1 VDQYQKTINKK
12 LALEGVALHSGA
24 LVKIALI
31 PSKENTGIV
40 FLRTDIKKNSAI
52 KSCWKNIVPASLCT
66 KISNKH
72 GVSVSTIEHL
82 MFSLYVLGITN
93 LLIEISGPEIPI
105 MDGSSKIF
113 IEEILNTGLLNQKSK
128 VSHLIIKKTF
138 EVGDKNR
145 FIRYEPTN
153 TASLE
158 IDYTLEYKDQFI
170 KKQNFRSKNVR
181 KNFLDISH
189 TRTFCHQEDLE
200 KIFAMG
206 LAKGGSLD
214 NAIIISGNKI
224 LNQGGLRCKNEFVK
238 HKTLD
243 CLGDL
248 YLSNYFINGKITC
261 NQGGHEL
268 TACLIKKIFES
279 SKNYSIIDFA
289 TIVKGNKEVSSKLLK
304 KLPIQAVV

>member
-1 VDQYQKTINKK
+1 MSLQQKTIKKK
-12 LALEGVALHSGA
+12 LVFEGIALHSGA

-31 PSKENTGIV
+31 PSEENTGIT
-40 FLRTDIKKNSAI
+40 FLRKDLKKNSVIRA
-52 KSCWKNIVPASLCT
+52 CWKNIVPASLCT
-66 KISNKH
+66 KISNKY
-72 GVSVSTIEHL
+72 GASVSTIEHL
-82 MFSLYVLGITN
+82 MFSFYALGITN
-93 LLIEISGPEIPI
+93 LLIETNGPEIPI

-113 IEEILNTGLLNQKSK
+113 IDKILNIGLFAQKKK
-128 VSHLIIKKTF
+128 VPYLIIKKEF
-138 EVGDKNR
+138 EVRDKSR

-153 TASLE
+153 NSSLE

-170 KKQNFRSKNVR
+170 KKQNFNSKDIR
-181 KNFLDISH
+181 KNFLDIAH

-243 CLGDL
+243 CIGDL

-268 TACLIKKIFES
+268 TGLLLKKIFKEKKNYVIESLDLS
-279 SKNYSIIDFA
+279 SKF
-289 TIVKGNKEVSSKLLK
+289 KENSSNLK
-304 KLPIQAVV
+304 EIQAVV

>member
-1 VDQYQKTINKK
+1 VQQYQKTIKK
-12 LALEGVALHSGA
+12 KIILEGIALHSGV

-31 PSKENTGIV
+31 PSHENTGIV
-40 FLRTDIKKNSAI
+40 FLRTDLKKNAVI
-52 KSCWKNIVPASLCT
+52 KACWENIVPASLCT

-72 GVSVSTIEHL
+72 GASVSTIEHL
-82 MFSLYVLGITN
+82 MFSFYALGITN
-93 LLIEISGPEIPI
+93 LLIEINGTEIPI
-105 MDGSSKIF
+105 MDGSSKVF
-113 IEEILNTGLLNQKSK
+113 IDEILNNGLLDQKRK
-128 VSHLIIKKTF
+128 LSHLIIKKTF

-145 FIRYEPTN
+145 FIRYEPSKTN
-153 TASLE
+153 SLE

-170 KKQNFRSKNVR
+170 KKQNFSSKDVK
-181 KNFLDISH
+181 KNFLDIAN

-214 NAIIISGNKI
+214 NAVIISGNKI
-224 LNQGGLRCKNEFVK
+224 LNQGGLRCENEFVK

-261 NQGGHEL
+261 SQGGHEL
-268 TACLIKKIFES
+268 TGNLLKKIFKDK
-279 SKNYSIIDFA
+279 KNY
-289 TIVKGNKEVSSKLLK
+289 TIESTELLANFKEKSFNSQG
-304 KLPIQAVV
+304 IQVVV

>member
-1 VDQYQKTINKK
+1 MV
-12 LALEGVALHSGA
+12 
-24 LVKIALI
+24 LI
-31 PSKENTGIV
+31 PSEENTGIT
-40 FLRTDIKKNSAI
+40 FLRIDLKKNLAI
-52 KSCWKNIVPASLCT
+52 KACWENIVPASLCT
-66 KISNKH
+66 KISNKY
-72 GVSVSTIEHL
+72 GASVGTIEHL
-82 MFSLYVLGITN
+82 MFSFYALGITN
-93 LLIEISGPEIPI
+93 LLIETNGPEIPI

-113 IEEILNTGLLNQKSK
+113 IDKILNIGLFAQKKK
-128 VSHLIIKKTF
+128 VPYLIIKKEF
-138 EVGDKNR
+138 EVRDKSR

-153 TASLE
+153 NSSLE

-170 KKQNFRSKNVR
+170 KKQNFNSKDIR
-181 KNFLDISH
+181 KNFLDIAH

-243 CLGDL
+243 CIGDL

-268 TACLIKKIFES
+268 TGLLLKKIFKEKKNYVIESLDLS
-279 SKNYSIIDFA
+279 SKF
-289 TIVKGNKEVSSKLLK
+289 KENSSNLK
-304 KLPIQAVV
+304 EIQAVV

>member
-1 VDQYQKTINKK
+1 VEQYQKTIKKK
-12 LALEGVALHSGA
+12 LILEGIALHSGA
-24 LVKIALI
+24 LVKISLI
-31 PSKENTGIV
+31 PSQENSGIV
-40 FLRTDIKKNSAI
+40 FLRTDLKKNAVI
-52 KSCWKNIVPASLCT
+52 KACWENIVPASLCT

-72 GVSVSTIEHL
+72 GASVSTIEHL
-82 MFSLYVLGITN
+82 MFSFYALGITN
-93 LLIEISGPEIPI
+93 LLIKINGAEIPI

-113 IEEILNTGLLNQKSK
+113 IDEILNNGLLNQKK
-128 VSHLIIKKTF
+128 KLSHLIIKKTF

-145 FIRYEPTN
+145 FIRYEPSKTS
-153 TASLE
+153 SLE

-170 KKQNFRSKNVR
+170 KKQNFSSKDVK
-181 KNFLDISH
+181 KNFLDIAH

-238 HKTLD
+238 HKALD

-268 TACLIKKIFES
+268 TGSLLKKIFKDK
-279 SKNYSIIDFA
+279 KNY
-289 TIVKGNKEVSSKLLK
+289 TIERKDLSVPFKEKALNSQE
-304 KLPIQAVV
+304 IQVVV

>member
-1 VDQYQKTINKK
+1 MQQYQKTIKK
-12 LALEGVALHSGA
+12 KIILEGIALHSGV

-31 PSKENTGIV
+31 PSHENTGIV
-40 FLRTDIKKNSAI
+40 FLRTDLKKNAVI
-52 KSCWKNIVPASLCT
+52 KACWENIVPASLCT

-72 GVSVSTIEHL
+72 GASVSTIEHL
-82 MFSLYVLGITN
+82 MFSFYALGITN
-93 LLIEISGPEIPI
+93 LLIEINGTEIPI
-105 MDGSSKIF
+105 MDGSSKVF
-113 IEEILNTGLLNQKSK
+113 IDEILNNGLLDQKRK
-128 VSHLIIKKTF
+128 LSHLIIKKTF

-145 FIRYEPTN
+145 FIKYEPSKTN
-153 TASLE
+153 SLE

-170 KKQNFRSKNVR
+170 KKQNFSSKDVK
-181 KNFLDISH
+181 KNFLDIAN

-206 LAKGGSLD
+206 LAMGGSLD

-224 LNQGGLRCKNEFVK
+224 LNQGGLRCENEFVK

-261 NQGGHEL
+261 SQGGHEL
-268 TACLIKKIFES
+268 TGNLLKKIFKDK
-279 SKNYSIIDFA
+279 KNY
-289 TIVKGNKEVSSKLLK
+289 TIESTELLANFKEKSFNSQG
-304 KLPIQAVV
+304 IQVVV

>member
-1 VDQYQKTINKK
+1 VNLYQKTIKKK
-12 LALEGVALHSGA
+12 LALEGTALHTGT
-24 LVKIALI
+24 LVKITLI
-31 PSKENTGIV
+31 PSEENTGIV
-40 FLRTDIKKNSAI
+40 FLRTDLKKNAVI
-52 KSCWKNIVPASLCT
+52 KACWENIVPASLCT
-66 KISNKH
+66 KISNNH
-72 GVSVSTIEHL
+72 GASVSTIEHL
-82 MFSLYVLGITN
+82 MFSLYALGITN
-93 LLIEISGPEIPI
+93 LLIEINGSEIPI

-113 IEEILNTGLLNQKSK
+113 IDEISNNGFLNQKSK
-128 VSHLIIKKTF
+128 VPHLIIKKTF

-153 TASLE
+153 TNSLE
-158 IDYTLEYKDQFI
+158 INYTLQYKDQYI
-170 KKQNFRSKNVR
+170 KKQNFSSKDVR
-181 KNFLDISH
+181 NFFLDIAH

-214 NAIIISGNKI
+214 NAIIISGNKL

-268 TACLIKKIFES
+268 TGRLLKKIFKDRKNYRIES
-279 SKNYSIIDFA
+279 SDILSDF
-289 TIVKGNKEVSSKLLK
+289 KEKTFNSQE
-304 KLPIQAVV
+304 IQAVV

>member
-1 VDQYQKTINKK
+1 VNLQQKTIKKK
-12 LALEGVALHSGA
+12 LVLEGIALHSGA

-31 PSKENTGIV
+31 PSEENTGIT
-40 FLRTDIKKNSAI
+40 FLRKDLKKNSVI
-52 KSCWKNIVPASLCT
+52 KACWKNIVPASLCT
-66 KISNKH
+66 KISNKY
-72 GVSVSTIEHL
+72 GASVGTIEHL
-82 MFSLYVLGITN
+82 MFSFYALGITN
-93 LLIEISGPEIPI
+93 LLIETNGPEIPI

-113 IEEILNTGLLNQKSK
+113 IDKILNIGLFAQKKK
-128 VSHLIIKKTF
+128 VPYLIIKKEF
-138 EVGDKNR
+138 EVRDKSR

-153 TASLE
+153 NSSLE

-170 KKQNFRSKNVR
+170 KKQNFNSKDIR
-181 KNFLDISH
+181 KNFLDIAH

-243 CLGDL
+243 CIGDL

-268 TACLIKKIFES
+268 TGLLLKKIFKEKKNYVIESLDLS
-279 SKNYSIIDFA
+279 SKF
-289 TIVKGNKEVSSKLLK
+289 KENSSNLK
-304 KLPIQAVV
+304 EIQAVV

>member
-1 VDQYQKTINKK
+1 MNLQQKTIKKK
-12 LALEGVALHSGA
+12 LVLEGIALHSGA

-31 PSKENTGIV
+31 PSEENTGII
-40 FLRTDIKKNSAI
+40 FLRTDLKKNSVI
-52 KSCWKNIVPASLCT
+52 KACWKNIVPASLCT
-66 KISNKH
+66 KISNKY
-72 GVSVSTIEHL
+72 GASVSTIEHL
-82 MFSLYVLGITN
+82 MFSFYALGITN
-93 LLIEISGPEIPI
+93 LLIEINGPEIPI

-113 IEEILNTGLLNQKSK
+113 IDEILNNGLLNQKSK
-128 VSHLIIKKTF
+128 VSDLIIKKTF
-138 EVGDKNR
+138 TVGDKDR
-145 FIRYEPTN
+145 FIRYEPSQTS
-153 TASLE
+153 SLE

-170 KKQNFRSKNVR
+170 KKQNFRSKDVR
-181 KNFLDISH
+181 KNVLDIAH

-248 YLSNYFINGKITC
+248 YLSNHFINGKITC

-268 TACLIKKIFES
+268 TGLLLKKIFKDK
-279 SKNYSIIDFA
+279 KNY
-289 TIVKGNKEVSSKLLK
+289 TIENSDLSASFREKSFNSKE
-304 KLPIQAVV
+304 IQVVV

>member
-1 VDQYQKTINKK
+1 
-12 LALEGVALHSGA
+12 
-24 LVKIALI
+24 
-31 PSKENTGIV
+31 
-40 FLRTDIKKNSAI
+40 
-52 KSCWKNIVPASLCT
+52 
-66 KISNKH
+66 
-72 GVSVSTIEHL
+72 
-82 MFSLYVLGITN
+82 MFSFYALGITN
-93 LLIEISGPEIPI
+93 LLIKINGAEIPI

-113 IEEILNTGLLNQKSK
+113 IDEILNNGLLNQKK
-128 VSHLIIKKTF
+128 KLSHLIIKKTF

-145 FIRYEPTN
+145 FIRYEPSKTS
-153 TASLE
+153 SLE

-170 KKQNFRSKNVR
+170 KKQNFRSKDVR
-181 KNFLDISH
+181 KNILDIAH

-268 TACLIKKIFES
+268 TGSLLKKIFKDKKNYTIES
-279 SKNYSIIDFA
+279 SDLSVNF
-289 TIVKGNKEVSSKLLK
+289 KEKSFNSEE
-304 KLPIQAVV
+304 IQVVV

>member
-1 VDQYQKTINKK
+1 VDLHQKTIKKK
-12 LALEGVALHSGA
+12 LILEGIALHSGI
-24 LVKIALI
+24 LVKIILL
-31 PSKENTGIV
+31 PSNENTGIA
-40 FLRTDIKKNSAI
+40 FLRTDLKKNAAI
-52 KSCWKNIVPASLCT
+52 KACWENVVPASLCT
-66 KISNKH
+66 KIANKD

-82 MFSLYVLGITN
+82 MFSLYALGITN
-93 LLIEISGPEIPI
+93 LLIEINGPEIPI

-113 IEEILNTGLLNQKSK
+113 IDEISNNGLLNQKST

-138 EVGDKNR
+138 EVGDKDR

-153 TASLE
+153 INSLE

-170 KKQNFRSKNVR
+170 KKQNFRSMSVR
-181 KNFLDISH
+181 KNILDIAH
-189 TRTFCHQEDLE
+189 ARTFCHQEDLE

-261 NQGGHEL
+261 NEGGHEL
-268 TACLIKKIFES
+268 TGSLLKKIFKDK
-279 SKNYSIIDFA
+279 KNY
-289 TIVKGNKEVSSKLLK
+289 TIKSSDLSVNFKEKSFNSEE
-304 KLPIQAVV
+304 IQVVV

>member
-1 VDQYQKTINKK
+1 MQQYQKTIKK
-12 LALEGVALHSGA
+12 KIILEGIALHSGV

-31 PSKENTGIV
+31 PSHENTGIV
-40 FLRTDIKKNSAI
+40 FLRTDLKKNAVI
-52 KSCWKNIVPASLCT
+52 KACWENIVPASLCT

-72 GVSVSTIEHL
+72 GASVSTIEHL
-82 MFSLYVLGITN
+82 MFSFYALGITN
-93 LLIEISGPEIPI
+93 LLIEINGTEIPI
-105 MDGSSKIF
+105 MDGSSKVF
-113 IEEILNTGLLNQKSK
+113 IDEILNNGLLDQKRK
-128 VSHLIIKKTF
+128 LSHLIIKKTF

-145 FIRYEPTN
+145 FIKYEPSKTN
-153 TASLE
+153 SLE

-170 KKQNFRSKNVR
+170 KKQNFSSKDVK
-181 KNFLDISH
+181 KNFLDIAN

-214 NAIIISGNKI
+214 NAVIISGNKI
-224 LNQGGLRCKNEFVK
+224 LNQGGLRCENEFVK

-261 NQGGHEL
+261 SQGGHEL
-268 TACLIKKIFES
+268 TGNLLKKIFKDK
-279 SKNYSIIDFA
+279 KNY
-289 TIVKGNKEVSSKLLK
+289 TIESTELLANFKEKSFNSQG
-304 KLPIQAVV
+304 IQVVV

>member
-1 VDQYQKTINKK
+1 VNLNQKTIKKK
-12 LALEGVALHSGA
+12 LVLEGIALHSGA

-31 PSKENTGIV
+31 PSEENTGII
-40 FLRTDIKKNSAI
+40 FLRTDLKKNSVI
-52 KSCWKNIVPASLCT
+52 KACWENIVPASLCT
-66 KISNKH
+66 KISNKY
-72 GVSVSTIEHL
+72 GASVSTIEHL
-82 MFSLYVLGITN
+82 MFSFYALGITN
-93 LLIEISGPEIPI
+93 LLIEINGPEIPI

-113 IEEILNTGLLNQKSK
+113 IDEILTNGLLNQKST

-138 EVGDKNR
+138 EVGDKDR

-153 TASLE
+153 INSLE

-170 KKQNFRSKNVR
+170 KKQNFSSKDIQR
-181 KNFLDISH
+181 NFLDIAH

-200 KIFAMG
+200 KIFGMG

-248 YLSNYFINGKITC
+248 YLSNYFINGKKTC

-268 TACLIKKIFES
+268 T
-279 SKNYSIIDFA
+279 
-289 TIVKGNKEVSSKLLK
+289 GRLLK
-304 KLPIQAVV
+304 KIYKDKKNYIIESSDLSVNFKEKSFNSEEIQVVV

>member
-1 VDQYQKTINKK
+1 VDLYQKTIKKK
-12 LALEGVALHSGA
+12 LAIEGIALHSGVLA
-24 LVKIALI
+24 KITLV
-31 PSKENTGIV
+31 PSEENTGIV
-40 FLRTDIKKNSAI
+40 FLRTDLKKNSVI
-52 KSCWKNIVPASLCT
+52 KACWQNIAPASLCT

-72 GVSVSTIEHL
+72 GASVSTIEHL
-82 MFSLYVLGITN
+82 MFSFYSLGITN
-93 LLIEISGPEIPI
+93 LLIEINGPEIPI

-113 IEEILNTGLLNQKSK
+113 IDEILNNGLLNQKSK
-128 VSHLIIKKTF
+128 VSNLIIKKTF

-145 FIRYEPTN
+145 FIRYEPTQ
-153 TASLE
+153 TSSLE
-158 IDYTLEYKDQFI
+158 MDYTLEYKDQFI
-170 KKQNFRSKNVR
+170 KKQNFRSKDVR
-181 KNFLDISH
+181 KNVLNIAY

-206 LAKGGSLD
+206 LARGGSLD

-238 HKTLD
+238 HKALD

-268 TACLIKKIFES
+268 TGRLLKKIFGNKKNYIIES
-279 SKNYSIIDFA
+279 SNLSANFKVKSFNAQEIQ
-289 TIVKGNKEVSSKLLK
+289 IVV
-304 KLPIQAVV
+304 

>member
-1 VDQYQKTINKK
+1 MDLHQKTIKKK
-12 LALEGVALHSGA
+12 LVLEGIALHSGA

-31 PSKENTGIV
+31 PSKENTGIA
-40 FLRTDIKKNSAI
+40 FLRTDLKKNSVIRA
-52 KSCWKNIVPASLCT
+52 CWENIVPASLCT
-66 KISNKH
+66 KISNKY
-72 GVSVSTIEHL
+72 GASVSTIEHL
-82 MFSLYVLGITN
+82 MFSFYALGITN
-93 LLIEISGPEIPI
+93 LLIEINGPEIPI

-113 IEEILNTGLLNQKSK
+113 IDEILNNGLLDQKSRA
-128 VSHLIIKKTF
+128 SHLIIKKTF

-153 TASLE
+153 TNNLE
-158 IDYTLEYKDQFI
+158 LDYTLEYKDKFI
-170 KKQNFRSKNVR
+170 KKQNFSSKDVR
-181 KNFLDISH
+181 KNFLDIAH
-189 TRTFCHQEDLE
+189 ARTFCHQEDLE

-248 YLSNYFINGKITC
+248 YLSNHFINGKITC

-268 TACLIKKIFES
+268 TGSLLKKIFKDK
-279 SKNYSIIDFA
+279 KNYIIESPDLSANF
-289 TIVKGNKEVSSKLLK
+289 KEKSFNSRQM
-304 KLPIQAVV
+304 QAVV

>member
-1 VDQYQKTINKK
+1 LQQYQKTIKK
-12 LALEGVALHSGA
+12 KIILEGIALHSGV

-31 PSKENTGIV
+31 QSHENTGIV
-40 FLRTDIKKNSAI
+40 FLRTDLKKNAVI
-52 KSCWKNIVPASLCT
+52 KACWENIVPASLCT

-72 GVSVSTIEHL
+72 GASVSTIEHL
-82 MFSLYVLGITN
+82 MFSFYALGITN
-93 LLIEISGPEIPI
+93 LLIEINGTEIPI
-105 MDGSSKIF
+105 MDGSSKVF
-113 IEEILNTGLLNQKSK
+113 IDEILNNGLLDQKRK
-128 VSHLIIKKTF
+128 LSHLIIKKTF

-145 FIRYEPTN
+145 FIKYEPSKTN
-153 TASLE
+153 SLE

-170 KKQNFRSKNVR
+170 KKQNFSSKDVK
-181 KNFLDISH
+181 KNFLDIAN

-224 LNQGGLRCKNEFVK
+224 LNQGGLRCENEFVK

-261 NQGGHEL
+261 SQGGHEL
-268 TACLIKKIFES
+268 TGNLLKKIFKDK
-279 SKNYSIIDFA
+279 KNY
-289 TIVKGNKEVSSKLLK
+289 TIESTELLANFKEKSFNSQG
-304 KLPIQAVV
+304 IQVVV

>member
-1 VDQYQKTINKK
+1 VHQYQKTIKKK
-12 LALEGVALHSGA
+12 LVLEGVALHSGV
-24 LVKIALI
+24 LVKISFI
-31 PSKENTGIV
+31 PTEENTGIV
-40 FLRTDIKKNSAI
+40 FLRTDIKKNAYV
-52 KSCWKNIVPASLCT
+52 KACWKNIVSASLCT
-66 KISNKH
+66 KISNKY

-82 MFSLYVLGITN
+82 MFSFYALGITN
-93 LLIEISGPEIPI
+93 LLIEINGPEIPI

-113 IEEILNTGLLNQKSK
+113 IDELLNNGLLNQKSN

-138 EVGDKNR
+138 EVRDKNR
-145 FIRYEPTN
+145 FIKYEPTN
-153 TASLE
+153 TSSLE

-170 KKQNFRSKNVR
+170 KKQNFSSKDAR
-181 KNFLDISH
+181 KNSLDIAH

-248 YLSNYFINGKITC
+248 YLSNYFINGKIIC

-268 TACLIKKIFES
+268 TGSLLKKIFKEKKNYTIES
-279 SKNYSIIDFA
+279 SNLSSNFRENSFDS
-289 TIVKGNKEVSSKLLK
+289 KE
-304 KLPIQAVV
+304 IQVVV

>member
-1 VDQYQKTINKK
+1 VQQYQKTIKK
-12 LALEGVALHSGA
+12 KIILEGIALHSGV

-31 PSKENTGIV
+31 PSHENTGIV
-40 FLRTDIKKNSAI
+40 FLRTDLKKNAVI
-52 KSCWKNIVPASLCT
+52 KACWENIVPASLCT

-72 GVSVSTIEHL
+72 GASVSTIEHL
-82 MFSLYVLGITN
+82 MFSFYALGITN
-93 LLIEISGPEIPI
+93 LLIEINGAEIPI
-105 MDGSSKIF
+105 MDGSSKVF
-113 IEEILNTGLLNQKSK
+113 IDEILNNGLLDQKRK
-128 VSHLIIKKTF
+128 LSHLIIKKTF

-145 FIRYEPTN
+145 FIKYEPSKTN
-153 TASLE
+153 SLE

-170 KKQNFRSKNVR
+170 KKQNFSSKDVK
-181 KNFLDISH
+181 KNFLDIAN

-224 LNQGGLRCKNEFVK
+224 LNQGGLRCENEFVK

-261 NQGGHEL
+261 SQGGHEL
-268 TACLIKKIFES
+268 TGNLLKKIFKDK
-279 SKNYSIIDFA
+279 KNY
-289 TIVKGNKEVSSKLLK
+289 TIESTELLANFKEKSFNSQG
-304 KLPIQAVV
+304 IQVVV

>member
-1 VDQYQKTINKK
+1 VNQYQKTIKKK
-12 LALEGVALHSGA
+12 LVLEGIALHSGA

-40 FLRTDIKKNSAI
+40 FLRTDVKKNAAI
-52 KSCWKNIVPASLCT
+52 KACWKNIAQANLCT
-66 KISNKH
+66 KISNKN

-82 MFSLYVLGITN
+82 MFSFYALGITN
-93 LLIEISGPEIPI
+93 LLIEINGTEIPI
-105 MDGSSKIF
+105 MDGSSKVF
-113 IEEILNTGLLNQKSK
+113 IDGILNNGLLDQKKK
-128 VSHLIIKKTF
+128 VPYLIIKKTF
-138 EVGDKNR
+138 EVSDKNR
-145 FIRYEPTN
+145 FIRYEPIN
-153 TASLE
+153 NSSLE
-158 IDYTLEYKDQFI
+158 IDYTIEYKDQFV
-170 KKQNFRSKNVR
+170 KKQNFSSKDIR
-181 KNFLDISH
+181 KNFLDIAN

-238 HKTLD
+238 HKALD
-243 CLGDL
+243 CVGDL

-268 TACLIKKIFES
+268 TGSLLKKIFKEKENYTIES
-279 SKNYSIIDFA
+279 SGLSSNF
-289 TIVKGNKEVSSKLLK
+289 KENSSNFEE
-304 KLPIQAVV
+304 IQAVV

>member
-1 VDQYQKTINKK
+1 MQQYQKTIKKK
-12 LALEGVALHSGA
+12 LVLESIALHSGA
-24 LVKIALI
+24 LVKIVLN
-31 PSKENTGIV
+31 PSEENTGIA
-40 FLRTDIKKNSAI
+40 FLRTDLKKNAI
-52 KSCWKNIVPASLCT
+52 IKACWENIVPANLCT

-72 GVSVSTIEHL
+72 GASVSTIEHL
-82 MFSLYVLGITN
+82 MFSFYALGITN
-93 LLIEISGPEIPI
+93 LLIEINGPEIPI

-113 IEEILNTGLLNQKSK
+113 IDEILNNGLLNQQRKA
-128 VSHLIIKKTF
+128 SHLIIKKTF
-138 EVGDKNR
+138 EVGDKDR

-153 TASLE
+153 SSSLE
-158 IDYTLEYKDQFI
+158 MDYTLEYKDEFI
-170 KKQNFRSKNVR
+170 KKQNFSSKDVR
-181 KNFLDISH
+181 KNFLDIAH

-268 TACLIKKIFES
+268 TGSLLKKIFKDK
-279 SKNYSIIDFA
+279 KNYTVESLDLSSNF
-289 TIVKGNKEVSSKLLK
+289 KEKSFNSQK
-304 KLPIQAVV
+304 IQLVV

>member
-1 VDQYQKTINKK
+1 MQQYQKTIKK
-12 LALEGVALHSGA
+12 KIILKGIALHSGV

-31 PSKENTGIV
+31 PSHENTGIV
-40 FLRTDIKKNSAI
+40 FLRTDLKKNAVI
-52 KSCWKNIVPASLCT
+52 KACWENIVPASLCT

-72 GVSVSTIEHL
+72 GASVSTIEHL
-82 MFSLYVLGITN
+82 MFSFYALGITN
-93 LLIEISGPEIPI
+93 LLIEINGTEIPI
-105 MDGSSKIF
+105 MDGSSKVF
-113 IEEILNTGLLNQKSK
+113 IDEILNNGLLDQKRK
-128 VSHLIIKKTF
+128 LSHLIIKKTF

-145 FIRYEPTN
+145 FIKYEPSKTN
-153 TASLE
+153 SLE

-170 KKQNFRSKNVR
+170 KKQNFSSKDVK
-181 KNFLDISH
+181 KNFLDIAN

-224 LNQGGLRCKNEFVK
+224 LNQGGLRCENEFVK

-261 NQGGHEL
+261 SQGGHEL
-268 TACLIKKIFES
+268 TGNLLKKIFKDK
-279 SKNYSIIDFA
+279 KNY
-289 TIVKGNKEVSSKLLK
+289 TIESTELLANFKEKSFNSQG
-304 KLPIQAVV
+304 IQVVV